1 MKLSIKVLIMST
13 AIFVVSCSA
22 PKVLVD
28 YKINAEQAELQG
40 DFEKAA
46 SAWKQYFDQ
55 FPGMNELEGS
65 VYAQAAQTAW
75 KAGEISQ
82 AIDWFDQARYRDFA
96 SAEMYS
102 TLADIYRKQNNL
114 SKELSALEYLNKNF
128 EGEIGGVNSRLFS
141 IYDEIDLTEKALN
154 TWAQMSEEAKST
166 EQNLE
171 KYFELNKQ
179 LENEEV
185 LDSVSLV
192 LLELNPKNVNAL
204 EWNAT
209 KIYHRAEERYQREMA
224 KYENNRTRSQYRILL
239 KELDKVTADFRVA
252 LGYFEKLWELKP
264 ESRNEYAGYISNI
277 HVRFNDE
284 QKANYYRNFVK

>member
-1 MKLSIKVLIMST
+1 MKLSIKILIMST

-22 PKVLVD
+22 PKVLSD
-28 YKINAEQAELQG
+28 YKMNAEQAGLDG
-40 DFEKAA
+40 DFEKALTE
-46 SAWKQYFDQ
+46 WKQYFAQ
-55 FPGMNELEGS
+55 FPGMNDLGGGI
-65 VYAQAAQTAW
+65 YAQAAQTAY
-75 KAGEISQ
+75 KAGETNQ
-82 AIDWFDQARYRDFA
+82 AIEWYDQARYRDFA

-102 TLADIYRKQNNL
+102 TLAEIYRKQNNL
-114 SKELSALEYLNKNF
+114 SKELSALEFLQENF
-128 EGEIGGVNSRLFS
+128 DGEIEGVNSRLFA
-141 IYDEIDLTEKALN
+141 IYDEIDMTEKALDV
-154 TWAQMSEEAKST
+154 WEEMPQEAKGT
-166 EQNLE
+166 EPNLE

-179 LENEEV
+179 LGNGEI

-192 LLELNPKNVNAL
+192 LLELNPENVNGL

-209 KIYHRAEERYQREMA
+209 KIYHQAEQRYQREMK

-264 ESRNEYAGYISNI
+264 ESRKEYAGYMSNI

-284 QKANYYRNFVK
+284 QMASYYRSFME

>member
-1 MKLSIKVLIMST
+1 MST

-128 EGEIGGVNSRLFS
+128 EGEIGGVKSRLFS

-192 LLELNPKNVNAL
+192 LLELNPENVNAL

-209 KIYHRAEERYQREMA
+209 KIYHQAEDRYQREMA

-239 KELDKVTADFRVA
+239 KELDKVTADFKVA

-264 ESRNEYAGYISNI
+264 ELRKEYAGYMTNI

-284 QKANYYRNFVK
+284 QKANYYRNFVE

>member
-1 MKLSIKVLIMST
+1 MKLSMRIFIISVGL
-13 AIFVVSCSA
+13 FVVSCST

-28 YKINAEQAELQG
+28 YKVNAEQAELHG
-40 DFEKAA
+40 DYEKAA
-46 SAWKQYFDQ
+46 MTWKQYFDQ
-55 FPGMNELEGS
+55 FPGMNDLDGS

-82 AIDWFDQARYRDFA
+82 AIDWFDQARFRDFA

-102 TLADIYRKQNNL
+102 TLTDIYRKQNNL
-114 SKELSALEYLNKNF
+114 SKELSALEFLKKNF
-128 EGEIGGVNSRLFS
+128 ENEVEGVNSRLFS
-141 IYDEIDLTEKALN
+141 IYDEIDMTEKALGA
-154 TWAQMSEEAKST
+154 WEEMSQEKKSI
-166 EQNLE
+166 EPNLE
-171 KYFELNKQ
+171 KYFEMNRQ
-179 LENEEV
+179 LGNEEI

-192 LLELNPKNVNAL
+192 LLELNPDNVNGL

-209 KIYHRAEERYQREMA
+209 RIYHQAEERYQREMK

-264 ESRNEYAGYISNI
+264 ESRKEYAGYMSNI
-277 HVRFNDE
+277 HLRFNDE
-284 QKANYYRNFVK
+284 QKANYYRNFVE